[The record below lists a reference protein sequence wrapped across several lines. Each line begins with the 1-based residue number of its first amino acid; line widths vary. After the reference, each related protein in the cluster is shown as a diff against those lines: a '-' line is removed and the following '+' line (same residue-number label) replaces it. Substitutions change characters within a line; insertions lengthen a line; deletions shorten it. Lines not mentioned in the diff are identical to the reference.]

1 MQYVCLPSKRERSY
15 ILFLLGLQ
23 KKMDF
28 AMVYTIVSIPHRAR
42 KQALKQ
48 KRKRKEKNIWEHSRL
63 WC

>member
-1 MQYVCLPSKRERSY
+1 MQYVCLPSDRERSY

-28 AMVYTIVSIPHRAR
+28 AMVYTIVFISHRAR
-42 KQALKQ
+42 KQAQ
-48 KRKRKEKNIWEHSRL
+48 KEKNIWEHSRL